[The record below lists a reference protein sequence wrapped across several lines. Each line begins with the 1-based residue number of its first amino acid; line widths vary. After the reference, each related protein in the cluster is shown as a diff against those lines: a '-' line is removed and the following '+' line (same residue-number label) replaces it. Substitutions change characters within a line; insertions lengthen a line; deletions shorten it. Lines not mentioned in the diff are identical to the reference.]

1 MVKVSHFHHISKK
14 FKIKKGDT
22 VVVRAGK
29 SKGETGRVLNILKG
43 TDRVII
49 EGVNKVT
56 RQIKPN
62 AQQQGGTI
70 KKEAAVHISNVA
82 LWNEEEK
89 RSFKV
94 GYKQD
99 ESGKKVRFDR
109 TSGTIIDK

>member
-1 MVKVSHFHHISKK
+1 MKK

-29 SKGETGRVLNILKG
+29 SKGSTGRVLNIQKG
-43 TDRVII
+43 SNRVII

-56 RQIKPN
+56 RQVKPT
-62 AQQQGGTI
+62 AQQQGGTVQ
-70 KKEAAVHISNVA
+70 KEAGVHISNVA

-94 GYKQD
+94 GYKQN
-99 ESGKKVRFDR
+99 ETGQKVRFDR
-109 TSGTIIDK
+109 TSGSIIDK

>member
-1 MVKVSHFHHISKK
+1 MKK

-56 RQIKPN
+56 RLIKPN

-70 KKEAAVHISNVA
+70 KKEAAVA
-82 LWNEEEK
+82 LRNEEEK